1 MRKYRIEK
9 GTKVICHLE
18 GSEWH
23 IQTGFTPYMPT
34 DVTVTFE
41 PGDVWFLPDDHKSE
55 CPAGTGTDQLRAANL
70 HAPEKHAAIWFE
82 HTMTHFYGFNVP
94 KNKKKIDRIIVEKSS
109 VEIIDEES
117 QPMSHVQIGK
127 QAIRRLHRDGKHFF
141 PGYIPK

>member
-1 MRKYRIEK
+1 MRKYRIQK

-18 GSEWH
+18 GSSWR
-23 IQTGFTPYMPT
+23 IQTGFTSFMPT

-41 PGDVWFLPDDHKSE
+41 LSDIWFLPADHKSE
-55 CPAGTGTDQLRAANL
+55 CPAGTGTDKLRAANL
-70 HAPEKHAAIWFE
+70 DAQEWYE

-109 VEIIDEES
+109 VEVIDEI
-117 QPMSHVQIGK
+117 SHVQLGK
-127 QAIRRLHRDGKHFF
+127 QAVRRLHKDGKHFF